1 MLGSLFLARLTFSA
15 PHVLDKGFFNTGVM
29 EFSTG
34 RVPTP
39 VFHKTKLTRKSNKKS
54 ICPYLQHGEL
64 WHLCATSGADL

>member
-1 MLGSLFLARLTFSA
+1 MLDTFFSGSIDIPA

-39 VFHKTKLTRKSNKKS
+39 VFHKTKLIRKSNKKS
-54 ICPYLQHGEL
+54 SCPYLQHGEL
-64 WHLCATSGADL
+64 WHFCALPAEL